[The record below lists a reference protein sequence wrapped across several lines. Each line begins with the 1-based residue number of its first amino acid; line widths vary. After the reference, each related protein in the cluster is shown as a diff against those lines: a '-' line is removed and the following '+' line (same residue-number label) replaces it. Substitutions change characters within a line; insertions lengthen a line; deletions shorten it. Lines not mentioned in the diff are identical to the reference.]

1 MHIRTYQA
9 ESMQKALKLVR
20 RDLGSQAIIV
30 TTKSFGKTKLTG
42 SAGGQGGVE
51 VVAAIDY
58 DLDSSALEGKDFS
71 QLITNRGAPVGTMP
85 GKKRLMKG
93 MPRERKTSKKMVRGV
108 SGLSENPETD
118 TISAELKE
126 LKWMT
131 QFLVRKTGEM
141 NQQHLPEELF
151 RLSCQMLKQEVCEEL
166 VLKLMGA
173 LQQEL
178 PPEALSDKKQVE
190 KGLISK
196 MKKELPLSGPL
207 DVQPGKAKVA
217 AFVGPTGVGKTTT
230 VAKLAA
236 LEALSNKKKVALVS
250 IDNYRIAALEQ
261 LRIYATI
268 MDLPFKAVS
277 SPEELERT
285 IAHFADK
292 DLILID
298 TAGRSQR
305 DHRHLTEIKQF
316 LRQSFPV
323 EIYLVMSVT
332 HKENNLS
339 AISQE
344 YGLLPIDRLIFSKL
358 DESCTYGTML
368 NQLARINKPLSYLT
382 TGQKVPEDIEIATQE
397 RIVSLLLGETEI
409 HYC

>member
-1 MHIRTYQA
+1 
-9 ESMQKALKLVR
+9 
-20 RDLGSQAIIV
+20 
-30 TTKSFGKTKLTG
+30 
-42 SAGGQGGVE
+42 
-51 VVAAIDY
+51 
-58 DLDSSALEGKDFS
+58 
-71 QLITNRGAPVGTMP
+71 
-85 GKKRLMKG
+85 
-93 MPRERKTSKKMVRGV
+93 
-108 SGLSENPETD
+108 
-118 TISAELKE
+118 
-126 LKWMT
+126 
-131 QFLVRKTGEM
+131 
-141 NQQHLPEELF
+141 
-151 RLSCQMLKQEVCEEL
+151 
-166 VLKLMGA
+166 
-173 LQQEL
+173 
-178 PPEALSDKKQVE
+178 
-190 KGLISK
+190 

>member
-9 ESMQKALKLVR
+9 ENMQKALKLVR

-30 TTKSFGKTKLTG
+30 TTKSFGKTKRTG
-42 SAGGQGGVE
+42 GAGGQGGVE

-58 DLDSSALEGKDFS
+58 DLDSSALEAKDFS
-71 QLITNRGAPVGTMP
+71 QLITNSVSPANNMP
-85 GKKRLMKG
+85 GKKHLLKG
-93 MPRERKTSKKMVRGV
+93 IPHERNASKEMVRGV
-108 SGLSENPETD
+108 SRLSENPETD
-118 TISAELKE
+118 SIAAELKE

-131 QFLVRKTGEM
+131 QFLVRKTGEI
-141 NQQHLPEELF
+141 NHKHLPEELF

-178 PPEALSDKKQVE
+178 SPEALSDKNQVK
-190 KGLISK
+190 KGLISR
-196 MKKELPLSGPL
+196 MKQELPLSGPL
-207 DVQPGKAKVA
+207 DVRPGTAKVA

-236 LEALSNKKKVALVS
+236 REGLSNKKKVALVS

-285 IAHFADK
+285 LAHFADK

-305 DHRHLTEIKQF
+305 DNSHLTEIKQF

-339 AISQE
+339 AISRQ

-358 DESCTYGTML
+358 DESCTYGAML
-368 NQLARINKPLSYLT
+368 NQLARIKKPLSYLT

>member
-30 TTKSFGKTKLTG
+30 TTKSFGKMKRTG
-42 SAGGQGGVE
+42 GAGGQGGVE

-126 LKWMT
+126 LKWMA

-207 DVQPGKAKVA
+207 DVQPGKAKIA

-339 AISQE
+339 AVSEQ

>member
-20 RDLGSQAIIV
+20 KDLGSQAIIV
-30 TTKSFGKTKLTG
+30 TTKSFGKTKRTG
-42 SAGGQGGVE
+42 GSGGQGGVE

-58 DLDSSALEGKDFS
+58 DLDSSALEEKNFS
-71 QLITNRGAPVGTMP
+71 QLIPKRVSPVKTIP
-85 GKKRLMKG
+85 GKKRSPKG
-93 MPRERKTSKKMVRGV
+93 TPHANKTSGGMVRGV
-108 SGLSENPETD
+108 SRLSENPGTD
-118 TISAELKE
+118 SISAELKE

-131 QFLVRKTGEM
+131 QFLLRKSGEM

-151 RLSCQMLKQEVCEEL
+151 RLSCQMLKQEVCEAL
-166 VLKLMGA
+166 VLKLMDA

-178 PPEALSDKKQVE
+178 SPEALIDKNKVK

-196 MKKELPLSGPL
+196 MKQELPLSGPL
-207 DVQPGKAKVA
+207 DMRPGKATVA

-236 LEALSNKKKVALVS
+236 LEALTNKKKVALVS

-285 IAHFADK
+285 LAHFGDK

-298 TAGRSQR
+298 TAGSSQR
-305 DHRHLTEIKQF
+305 DHRHLNEIKQF

-339 AISQE
+339 AISRQ
-344 YGLLPIDRLIFSKL
+344 YGALPIDRLIFSKL

-368 NQLARINKPLSYLT
+368 NQLARINKPLAYLT

>member
-20 RDLGSQAIIV
+20 KDLGSEAIIV
-30 TTKSFGKTKLTG
+30 TTKSFGQTKRSG
-42 SAGGQGGVE
+42 GAGGQGGVE

-58 DLDSSALEGKDFS
+58 DLDSSAPEGKDFS
-71 QLITNRGAPVGTMP
+71 QLIA
-85 GKKRLMKG
+85 KRDASVNTRL
-93 MPRERKTSKKMVRGV
+93 ERKRVLQGSEREGSTSEKVTRGV
-108 SGLSENPETD
+108 SGLSQSTETD
-118 TISAELKE
+118 AISAELKE

-131 QFLVRKTGEM
+131 QFLLRKTGDM
-141 NQQHLPEELF
+141 NHQHLPDELF

-166 VLKLMGA
+166 VVKLMDA

-178 PPEALSDKKQVE
+178 PPEALRDKKQVK
-190 KGLISK
+190 KGLISN
-196 MKKELPLSGPL
+196 MQKELPLSGPL
-207 DVQPGKAKVA
+207 NVTAGKATIA

-236 LEALSNKKKVALVS
+236 LEALTNKKKVALVS
-250 IDNYRIAALEQ
+250 IDNYRIAAQEQ

-268 MDLPFKAVS
+268 MGLPFKAVS
-277 SPEELERT
+277 SPEELKQT
-285 IAHFADK
+285 VAQFADK

-305 DHRHLTEIKQF
+305 DQGHLTEIKQF

-332 HKENNLS
+332 HTDNNLS
-339 AISQE
+339 AISRQ
-344 YGLLPIDRLIFSKL
+344 YGLLPVDRLIFSKL

-368 NQLARINKPLSYLT
+368 NQLVRINKPLSYLT

-397 RIVSLLLGETEI
+397 RIASLLLGEAEI

>member
-1 MHIRTYQA
+1 MHIKTYQA
-9 ESMQKALKLVR
+9 ENMQKALKLVR
-20 RDLGSQAIIV
+20 RDLGSEAIIV
-30 TTKSFGKTKLTG
+30 TTKSFGKKKRAG
-42 SAGGQGGVE
+42 DAGGQGGVE

-58 DLDSSALEGKDFS
+58 DLDSAAHEGKDFS
-71 QLITNRGAPVGTMP
+71 RLITTRS
-85 GKKRLMKG
+85 GKKSGVQYSDRKG
-93 MPRERKTSKKMVRGV
+93 SRPEKGTRGIPT
-108 SGLSENPETD
+108 LSQSPEAD
-118 TISAELKE
+118 AISEELRE

-131 QFLVRKTGEM
+131 QFLLRKTGEM
-141 NQQHLPEELF
+141 KHQRLPEKLF
-151 RLSCQMLKQEVCEEL
+151 KLSCQMLKQEVCEEL
-166 VLKLMGA
+166 VVKLMGA

-178 PPEALSDKKQVE
+178 SPEALRDEDQVK
-190 KGLISK
+190 KGLISN
-196 MKKELPLSGPL
+196 MERELPLSGPL
-207 DVQPGKAKVA
+207 SVTAGRAKIA

-236 LEALSNKKKVALVS
+236 LESLTNKKKVALVS
-250 IDNYRIAALEQ
+250 IDNYRIAAQEQ

-268 MDLPFKAVS
+268 MGLPFKAVS

-285 IAHFADK
+285 VTHFADK

-305 DHRHLTEIKQF
+305 DQGHLAEIKQY
-316 LRQSFPV
+316 LKQSFPV

-332 HKENNLS
+332 HTENNLS
-339 AISQE
+339 AISRQ
-344 YGLLPIDRLIFSKL
+344 YGLLSVDRLIFSKL

-368 NQLARINKPLSYLT
+368 NQLVRINKPLSYLT

-397 RIVSLLLGETEI
+397 RIASLLLGEAEI

>member
-1 MHIRTYQA
+1 M
-9 ESMQKALKLVR
+9 EKALKLVR

-30 TTKSFGKTKLTG
+30 TTKSFEKTKKSG
-42 SAGGQGGVE
+42 GAGGQGGVE

-71 QLITNRGAPVGTMP
+71 QLITKRDTVT
-85 GKKRLMKG
+85 GKKRVRKG
-93 MPRERKTSKKMVRGV
+93 ISCEPRTSKKTVRGV
-108 SGLSENPETD
+108 SRLSDGPETD
-118 TISAELKE
+118 AISAELKE

-131 QFLVRKTGEM
+131 QFLLRKTGEM
-141 NQQHLPEELF
+141 NHQHLPEELF
-151 RLSCQMLKQEVCEEL
+151 KLSCQMLKQEVCEEL

-173 LQQEL
+173 VQQEL
-178 PPEALSDKKQVE
+178 TPEALSDKKQVK
-190 KGLISK
+190 KGLIAN
-196 MKKELPLSGPL
+196 MKKELPLAGPL
-207 DVQPGKAKVA
+207 DIKPGKVTIA

-268 MDLPFKAVS
+268 MDLPFRAVS
-277 SPEELERT
+277 SPEELESAL
-285 IAHFADK
+285 AHFADK

-305 DHRHLTEIKQF
+305 DPRHLTEIREF

-323 EIYLVMSVT
+323 EVYLVMSVT
-332 HKENNLS
+332 HTENNLS
-339 AISQE
+339 AISQQ
-344 YGLLPIDRLIFSKL
+344 YGLLPIDRIIFSKL

-397 RIVSLLLGETEI
+397 RIASLLLGETEI
-409 HYC
+409 NYC